1 MNAQTPMS
9 GPMPT
14 SEHAAGRQAAESS
27 QALRILALAAVCL
40 GVAALAAA
48 TFVLSYS
55 ALRDVARQAGVAPR
69 LTRGY
74 PLIIDAMLVI
84 VLAAVLAL
92 RGARLPSRLA
102 AWLSLLAVLAA
113 AAGAD
118 ALHMAKHR
126 LPARPAQI
134 TAAVLPWALVFIAFA
149 LLLLM
154 LRHFRLRRQAPSD
167 GGAAPGEV
175 RPVLPPAVQQLPA
188 AARPALAL
196 PARPPA
202 PPASIVP
209 GLTPGQ
215 AAPAEAQKHTWSEPA
230 GLVPESD
237 LAMDS
242 ELPPDDPSS
251 DEAAA
256 GIGPDPVSELAPPYG
271 ETSDSAPAESTAPAD
286 TGPDDSAPDDSTAPA
301 DTAPDDSAVP
311 ADDAAPDDPAGPAP
325 EAAGTEDE
333 QDPEMPVFHRMWSS
347 PTPPAEE

>member
-14 SEHAAGRQAAESS
+14 SEHAAGRQAGEAS

-69 LTRGY
+69 LARGY

-154 LRHFRLRRQAPSD
+154 LRHFRLRRQAASD

-175 RPVLPPAVQQLPA
+175 RPVLPPAGQQLPA

-202 PPASIVP
+202 RPLRSCPDSRPARRLRPRLKS
-209 GLTPGQ
+209 TPG
-215 AAPAEAQKHTWSEPA
+215 ATPTWSRSQTWPWTA
-230 GLVPESD
+230 SCRQTTRAATRPRPGSD
-237 LAMDS
+237 R
-242 ELPPDDPSS
+242 
-251 DEAAA
+251 
-256 GIGPDPVSELAPPYG
+256 
-271 ETSDSAPAESTAPAD
+271 T
-286 TGPDDSAPDDSTAPA
+286 
-301 DTAPDDSAVP
+301 
-311 ADDAAPDDPAGPAP
+311 
-325 EAAGTEDE
+325 
-333 QDPEMPVFHRMWSS
+333 R
-347 PTPPAEE
+347 